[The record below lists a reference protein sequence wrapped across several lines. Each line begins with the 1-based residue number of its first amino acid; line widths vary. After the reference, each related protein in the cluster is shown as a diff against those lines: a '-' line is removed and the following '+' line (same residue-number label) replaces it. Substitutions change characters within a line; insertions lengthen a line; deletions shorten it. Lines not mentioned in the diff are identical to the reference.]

1 MHKKNHST
9 IESRVSDCKYIVEK
23 LDLVKFSLLTEFL
36 WSKPV
41 FTARN
46 ASQIED
52 RFFNFF
58 ELFTEDKNCLSFE
71 ELQLDTYFPYKF
83 SWYDDPISVVGE
95 DLML

>member
-1 MHKKNHST
+1 MTVN
-9 IESRVSDCKYIVEK
+9 IVEK

-36 WSKPV
+36 LSKPV

-58 ELFTEDKNCLSFE
+58 DFFAEDKSCLSFE

-83 SWYDDPISVVGE
+83 S
-95 DLML
+95 

>member
-1 MHKKNHST
+1 MTVN
-9 IESRVSDCKYIVEK
+9 IVEK

-58 ELFTEDKNCLSFE
+58 ELFAEDKNCLSFE
-71 ELQLDTYFPYKF
+71 ELQLDTYFPYFPYKF

-95 DLML
+95 EESLLTA

>member
-1 MHKKNHST
+1 MTVN
-9 IESRVSDCKYIVEK
+9 IVEK

-58 ELFTEDKNCLSFE
+58 ELFAEDKNCLSFE